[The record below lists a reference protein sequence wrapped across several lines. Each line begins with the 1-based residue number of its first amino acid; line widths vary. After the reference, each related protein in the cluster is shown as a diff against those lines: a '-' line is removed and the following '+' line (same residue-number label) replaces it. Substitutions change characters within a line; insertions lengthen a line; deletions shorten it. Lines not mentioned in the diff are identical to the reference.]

1 MKSTASSE
9 ERNARANGN
18 RLQPSA
24 PPMALCVMASIGALA
39 LGCAG
44 EIDDSIQIGEPAA
57 EVARTGAALQL
68 GYLANVNL
76 VTYELGG
83 TPMAQASAALRLT
96 NIKPGVPFGSCGI
109 TFVSKHYAV
118 TAAHCVDHIPIR
130 GRVTVEEIGLG
141 DYDPNE
147 FISSLVV
154 EGTWPN
160 FAPNGRLT
168 RGYAASRMHGCIV
181 TRRCDPNEGGRQA
194 CPIAENADIALVK
207 CTERVKTDYARTT
220 HALAADGWP
229 ADVDDQLNMFIN
241 VWWFHELYAMPT
253 EDDGSDRWAHYGAL
267 AVGQESQNWHYTRDH
282 QLLPLFSFAF
292 DDGTQFQSLGST
304 HATRNTTTAPACH
317 GTSGSGV
324 FINGLNIFLGPVI
337 TAGADSQAR
346 GRLCDRMDV
355 VGTQQ
360 RLSTYIRGTI
370 TNAFVRNS
378 PEVVGDM

>member
-1 MKSTASSE
+1 MKSTASDG
-9 ERNARANGN
+9 ERNAFTHSNS
-18 RLQPSA
+18 LQASA
-24 PPMALCVMASIGALA
+24 PPAAWQVMAVVGTLA
-39 LGCAG
+39 LGCTG
-44 EIDDSIQIGEPAA
+44 EIDRAIQVGEPAT
-57 EVARTGAALQL
+57 EIARAGAALQL
-68 GYLANVNL
+68 GYTPNVNL
-76 VTYELGG
+76 VTRELGG
-83 TPMAQASAALRLT
+83 TTMAQASAALRLT

-130 GRVTVEEIGLG
+130 GRVTVEEIDLG

-147 FISSLVV
+147 FFASLIVQ
-154 EGTWPN
+154 GTWPN
-160 FAPNGRLT
+160 FVPTARLT
-168 RGYAASRMHGCIV
+168 SAYAASRMHGCIV

-207 CTERVKTDYARTT
+207 CTERLKTDYARTT
-220 HALAADGWP
+220 HALAIDGWP
-229 ADVDDQLNMFIN
+229 TDVDDQLNMFIN

-267 AVGQESQNWHYTRDH
+267 TTGQESQNWHYLYDH
-282 QLLPLFSFAF
+282 QLLPLLSFSF
-292 DDGTQFQSLGST
+292 DDGTQYHTLTST

-324 FINGLNIFLGPVI
+324 FLNGANIFLGPVI
-337 TAGADSQAR
+337 TAGADSQAS
-346 GRLCDRMDV
+346 GRLCDRFDA

-360 RLSTYIRGTI
+360 RLASYIRGTI